1 VLLERVETSKLQLGP
16 WRDAAGLH
24 VDVNLENYDGSWSTA
39 PNSPVLFDDVV
50 WQLQQLF
57 GKSAESLWEI
67 KAELSAGRWVLIDG
81 LCARRRLV
89 NAGFAEQ

>member
-1 VLLERVETSKLQLGP
+1 MPLERVESNKLQLEP

-24 VDVNLENYDGSWSTA
+24 VDVNLENYDGSWSAA

-50 WQLQQLF
+50 YPLQQLF
-57 GKSAESLWEI
+57 GKSIETVREI
-67 KAELSAGRWVLIDG
+67 EAELSAGRWVLIDG
-81 LCARRRLV
+81 CCPHRRLV